1 MFSINQLVFKDILTV
16 RKLDIESGKV
26 YCLFGESGSGKSTLL
41 KMFNSMLTPDQGSI
55 TYKDEPI
62 TDLDPVQLR
71 REVVMLGQD
80 PVVFDGTVRDNLL
93 IGLHFADKEEVEDW
107 ELTKLLKEL
116 HVTKNLDEKADK
128 LSGGEQQRLAFGRVL
143 LMNVEV
149 YLLDEPTSALDEE
162 TETAVMDL
170 FTKKIRNAGKT
181 AIMVTHS
188 KEVAETYS
196 DEIIYMNDILTK
208 EGALS

>member
-1 MFSINQLVFKDILTV
+1 MFSIKQLVFKDIITV
-16 RKLDIESGKV
+16 NKLEIKSGKI

-41 KMFNSMLTPDQGSI
+41 KMFNSMLTPDQGIIAYKDQSI
-55 TYKDEPI
+55 TDV
-62 TDLDPVQLR
+62 DPVQLR

-93 IGLHFADKEEVEDW
+93 IGLQFADKADVEDQV
-107 ELTKLLKEL
+107 LIDLLKDL
-116 HVTKNLDEKADK
+116 HLKKDLDKEADK
-128 LSGGEQQRLAFGRVL
+128 LSGGEQQRLAVGRVL
-143 LMNVEV
+143 LMNAEV
-149 YLLDEPTSALDEE
+149 YLMDEPTSALDEE

-170 FTKKIRNAGKT
+170 FTKKIRDAGKT

-188 KEVAETYS
+188 KEVAEKYS
-196 DEIIYMNDILTK
+196 DEIIYMNDIVTN

>member
-1 MFSINQLVFKDILTV
+1 MFSIKQLVFKDILTV
-16 RKLDIESGKV
+16 NKLEIESGKI

-41 KMFNSMLTPDQGSI
+41 KMFNSMLTPDQGTI
-55 TYKDEPI
+55 TYKDQSI
-62 TDLDPVQLR
+62 ANLDPVQLR

-93 IGLHFADKEEVEDW
+93 IGLQFADEANVEDQVLIDLLKDLH
-107 ELTKLLKEL
+107 LTKD
-116 HVTKNLDEKADK
+116 LDEEADK

-143 LMNVEV
+143 LMNAEV
-149 YLLDEPTSALDEE
+149 YLMDEPTSALDEE
-162 TETAVMDL
+162 TETAIMDL
-170 FTKKIRNAGKT
+170 FTKKIRDEGKT

-188 KEVAETYS
+188 KEVAEKYS
-196 DEIIYMNDILTK
+196 DEIIYMNDIVTK